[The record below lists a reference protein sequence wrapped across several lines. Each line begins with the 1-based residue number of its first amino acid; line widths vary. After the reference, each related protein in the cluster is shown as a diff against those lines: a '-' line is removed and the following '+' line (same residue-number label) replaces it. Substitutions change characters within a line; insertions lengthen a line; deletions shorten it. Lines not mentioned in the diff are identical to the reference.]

1 MPSFSDWPTSPL
13 DAAQRAF
20 DLLVIPPTPLAFDG
34 RGLDGCPAQL
44 MPLEDL
50 KRFLLHRATP
60 PRVRD
65 VAWRELVTL
74 ARRDGP
80 AWVVAAVGLAMP
92 GLRALAGR
100 LRVGYRGDTDDI
112 DAEILATFVARLR
125 QVDLEQP
132 KVLQRLLWAAERAG
146 RKIRYADTRTDTL
159 DVEPVGP
166 RAPLRPW
173 DHPDLVLARAV
184 LAAVIDS
191 DEANI
196 IAATRLEGVPVDKV
210 AARWR
215 IAAQL
220 ASQWR
225 KDAETRLAQ
234 AIRAGELSGVVL
246 RQRDGDSASARARNG
261 LVGVPPRARLGGRAP
276 RGALPPS
283 RSVDDLA

>member
-1 MPSFSDWPTSPL
+1 MPSVSDWPTSPL

-65 VAWRELVTL
+65 VAWRELVTR

-100 LRVGYRGDTDDI
+100 LGVGYRGDTDDI

-146 RKIRYADTRTDTL
+146 RKIRYVQTRTDTL

-184 LAAVIDS
+184 LAAVIDA

-196 IAATRLEGVPVDKV
+196 IAATRLEGTPVEKV
-210 AARWR
+210 AAQWG
-215 IAAQL
+215 ITPQL

-225 KDAETRLAQ
+225 KDAELRLAE
-234 AIRAGELSGVVL
+234 AIRAGELSGLVL
-246 RQRDGDSASARARNG
+246 RHRDTASSWARRRHG
-261 LVGVPPRARLGGRAP
+261 LTSSRLVHVSERLNAD
-276 RGALPPS
+276 AFLPP
-283 RSVDDLA
+283 V